1 MSAASDGPKNDLQ
14 SRAGRL
20 RLRLD
25 RLAHDSPTAI
35 LIAAFR
41 SFNAARATEAA
52 AAIAYYTLFSFFPLL
67 LILTAVGSVFLDVE
81 SIQQQVLTFV
91 GETVPS
97 AQELVRE
104 NIQQVLE
111 LRRPVGIVAAV
122 GLLWAAT
129 GVFTVLARNIN
140 RAWQDAGNFLEW
152 RLVGLAIAG
161 GVLAGLL
168 FISILS
174 AMLFSVLGQ
183 FELPFLGGVT
193 VYDTHSWRLLSWLT
207 PWTLMLLSTFGLYRW
222 VPNTGVRWSDAG
234 WGALVAASVWGVS
247 KIGFTWYLGS
257 ELARHQLIYGSMAT
271 MVVLMLWIYL
281 SGLIVLFGAHLS
293 AAIGRQRRT
302 EQDRG

>member
-1 MSAASDGPKNDLQ
+1 MTNDDPKNDRQ
-14 SRAGRL
+14 TRARRL
-20 RLRLD
+20 RLGLG
-25 RLAHDSPTAI
+25 RLAHDSPTI
-35 LIAAFR
+35 FIAAFR

-67 LILTAVGSVFLDVE
+67 LILMAVGSIFLDVE

-91 GETVPS
+91 GETVPP

-111 LRRPVGIVAAV
+111 LRRRPVGIVAAV

-140 RAWQDAGNFLEW
+140 RAWHDAGNFLEW

-168 FISILS
+168 FLSILS
-174 AMLFSVLGQ
+174 AVLISVLGQ
-183 FELPFLGGVT
+183 FELPFLGGVI
-193 VYDTHSWRLLSWLT
+193 VHDTHSWKLLSWLT
-207 PWTLMLLSTFGLYRW
+207 PWMLMLLSTFTLYRW
-222 VPNTGVRWSDAG
+222 VPNTEVSWSDAG
-234 WGALVAASVWGVS
+234 WGALVAASAWGVS
-247 KIGFTWYLGS
+247 KIGFIWYLGS
-257 ELARHQLIYGSMAT
+257 GLARHQLIYGT
-271 MVVLMLWIYL
+271 LGTVVVLMLWIYL

-293 AAIGRQRRT
+293 AAIGRQRRA
-302 EQDRG
+302 G